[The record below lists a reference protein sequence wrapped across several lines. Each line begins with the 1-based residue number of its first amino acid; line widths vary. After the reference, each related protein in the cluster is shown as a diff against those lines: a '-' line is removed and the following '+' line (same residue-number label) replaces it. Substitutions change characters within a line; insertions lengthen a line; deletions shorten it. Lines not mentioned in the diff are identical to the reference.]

1 MTTGF
6 TDLIA
11 SGHVRDGHYESWG
24 DELIVMMGHV
34 DTAAPLPHTA
44 EMERSSKAPVI
55 GFNRRALIASAAA
68 AVVTATASQ
77 ARADGP
83 AVRVGYFRWTQRR
96 PTISLLDK
104 PAADDGL
111 AGARLAID
119 DDNTTGRF
127 LNQQFM
133 LADIPFQEGD
143 DPANAVQSAAA
154 QDIAL
159 VITNAPAPQLLA
171 LAAAATTRGMTVFNI
186 AAEDDALRQESCRA
200 NVIHVAPSRAMLADA
215 MAQYLVWKKWSRWVL
230 AYGSYPDD
238 IQLADAYRRSAKRFG
253 ARIVKELQYKD
264 TGGARQ
270 TDSGVVQTQ
279 QQMPVFTQGLP
290 DYDVLVAAD
299 ENEVFAGYLPYRTW
313 DARPVVGS
321 AGLRP
326 VSWSPSSESWG
337 GAQLQDRFNRLA
349 HRRMTPLDMQAW
361 TACRMIGEAASRSG
375 STDPAKI
382 IQDIKSADFGIAAY
396 KGQKLTL
403 RDWDLQLRQP
413 ILLDDGRSVVSISP
427 QPGFLHQVTE
437 LDTLG
442 FDRPET
448 RCKL

>member
-6 TDLIA
+6 AGLVAAGCAQGWQDKVFVTT
-11 SGHVRDGHYESWG
+11 R
-24 DELIVMMGHV
+24 HV
-34 DTAAPLPHTA
+34 DTAALLPHTA
-44 EMERSSKAPVI
+44 GMERPKKSPGN
-55 GFNRRALIASAAA
+55 GFSRRTLITNVAAA
-68 AVVTATASQ
+68 AVAVTLSE

-83 AVRVGYFRWTQRR
+83 AVRVGYLRWNQRR

-111 AGARLAID
+111 AGAKLAID
-119 DDNTTGRF
+119 DDNTTGHF
-127 LNQQFM
+127 LNQQFS
-133 LADIPFQEGD
+133 LTDIPLANGD
-143 DPANAVQSAAA
+143 DIAGAVQSAAA
-154 QDIAL
+154 QGIVL
-159 VITNAPAPQLLA
+159 VITDVPAPQLLA
-171 LAAAATTRGMTVFNI
+171 LAATAATKGVTVFNI
-186 AAEDDALRQESCRA
+186 AAADDALRQESCRA

-215 MAQYLVWKKWSRWVL
+215 LAQYLVWKKWSRWVL
-230 AYGSYPDD
+230 AYGSHPDD
-238 IQLADAYRRSAKRFG
+238 GLLADAYRRSAKRFG

-279 QQMPVFTQGLP
+279 LQMPVFTQGLP
-290 DYDVLVAAD
+290 DYDVLVTAD

-337 GAQLQDRFNRLA
+337 GAQLQDRFSRVA

-382 IQDIKSADFGIAAY
+382 MQDMKSPDFGIAAY